1 MKRLFKKLAM
11 LMSLVLM
18 VNATCISA
26 FATSDKTMDDYK
38 STVTSSGFSDSFSVY
53 NDDGSVSF
61 ITRNISSDG
70 KTTVV
75 IHS

>member
-38 STVTSSGFSDSFSVY
+38 STDCVKLFL
-53 NDDGSVSF
+53 
-61 ITRNISSDG
+61 
-70 KTTVV
+70 
-75 IHS
+75 